1 MGVYVEHSSCMF
13 TPGNKYAFYDAAQLK
28 ELIEAAGIEKT
39 ILGSDLGVFDGFRLV
54 EGTRAVIEVLL
65 DLGYPEADIRTLTA
79 TNAANLIGLE
89 PTH

>member
-1 MGVYVEHSSCMF
+1 MF